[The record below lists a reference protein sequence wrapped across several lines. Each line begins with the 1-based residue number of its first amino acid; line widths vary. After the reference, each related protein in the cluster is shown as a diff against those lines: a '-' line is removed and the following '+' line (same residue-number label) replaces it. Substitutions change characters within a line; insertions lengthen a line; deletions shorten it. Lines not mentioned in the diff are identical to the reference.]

1 MELFYRKVGVGNP
14 FIILH
19 GLFGQSDN
27 WNTLAKQFSESGYE
41 VYTVDLRNH
50 GLSPHSDVWDYKT
63 MSDDILELITTNH
76 LQNVILLGH
85 SMGGKVAMQFA
96 IEHQEYLSKLIVVD
110 IAPKYYAPHHQSILK
125 ALDAID
131 FKIIKTRKEAT
142 AILSDYIKE
151 EGTKQFLLKNIYWNE
166 NEELAWRFNLKI
178 ISAEIE
184 KVGEQSPTTSMCY
197 TPTCFING
205 ELSNYILES
214 DIRLINNIFPNNM
227 LETIKGAG
235 HWVHAEK
242 PKAFFDCVIS
252 FLK

>member
-1 MELFYRKVGVGNP
+1 MELFYRKLGEGNP

-27 WNTLAKQFSESGYE
+27 WNTLAKQFSEAGYE

-50 GLSPHSDVWDYKT
+50 GLSPHSDSWDYKT
-63 MSDDILELITTNH
+63 MSDDVLELITKNN

-96 IEHQEYLSKLIVVD
+96 IEHQEYLTKLIVVD
-110 IAPKYYAPHHQSILK
+110 IAPKYYAPHHQSVLK

-142 AILSDYIKE
+142 AILSTYIKE
-151 EGTKQFLLKNIYWNE
+151 EGTKQFLLKNIYWKE
-166 NEELAWRFNLKI
+166 NEELAWRFNLNVIRK
-178 ISAEIE
+178 EIE
-184 KVGEQSPTTSMCY
+184 KVGEQTPTTNICY
-197 TPTCFING
+197 TPTCFIKG

-214 DIRLINNIFPNNM
+214 DLRLINDIFPHNM

-235 HWVHAEK
+235 HWIHAEK
-242 PKAFFDCVIS
+242 PAAFYDCVIS